1 MRSLFKVFIL
11 IFILGIIGAFLLSS
25 EIFEIKN
32 IYVTGNKTVAEDEII
47 KLSNIQYKQN
57 IFKLNTRKIIKGMFN
72 HPKIKAVKIKRV
84 LPSSISLDIIEREGV
99 ALIPYLGSYINID
112 EETVIIEVITLDNEL
127 DLPVVSGI
135 TFRDF
140 KLGEKLKTDKVDQL
154 NYVMEVI
161 KCLKSVKMTDII
173 ETINVE
179 DPSNIIITTSNNI
192 RVYLGND
199 KLDYKIGLAKAIV
212 DDLTKDNEM
221 GIVDMRHEGNP
232 IFKRD

>member
-1 MRSLFKVFIL
+1 MKSLFKFFIFVFIL
-11 IFILGIIGAFLLSS
+11 GVIGAFLLSS

-32 IYVTGNKTVAEDEII
+32 IHVTGNKTITEDEII

-57 IFKLNTRKIIKGMFN
+57 IFKLNTKKIIKGMFN

-84 LPSSISLDIIEREGV
+84 LPSSITLDIIEREGV

-112 EETVIIEVITLDNEL
+112 EETVIIEVITLDDNI
-127 DLPVVSGI
+127 DLPIVSGI
-135 TFRDF
+135 TFKDF
-140 KLGEKLKTDKVDQL
+140 KLGEKLNTDKKDQL
-154 NYVMEVI
+154 NNVMEVI
-161 KCLKSVKMTDII
+161 KCLRSVKMTDII

-179 DPSNIIITTSNNI
+179 DSSNIIITTSNNI

-199 KLDYKIGLAKAIV
+199 KLDYKISMAKAIV
-212 DDLTKDNEM
+212 EDLTIENEI